1 MSRITNLNNH
11 VWKFLC
17 KVFNA
22 GSSLFTSNNKLQKYN
37 EKNVMSNIAV
47 YYWSNLKE
55 TKLDKSYN
63 EHDIEVIRI

>member
-1 MSRITNLNNH
+1 
-11 VWKFLC
+11 
-17 KVFNA
+17 
-22 GSSLFTSNNKLQKYN
+22 
-37 EKNVMSNIAV
+37 MSNIAV